1 MSTREVIAKEID
13 ARKNARAV
21 DAANAY
27 RARESVMTNARTPRL
42 TLTPVPP
49 TKTKRI
55 RSKKAIRN
63 ARNKAAR
70 AARRNNR

>member
-1 MSTREVIAKEID
+1 
-13 ARKNARAV
+13 
-21 DAANAY
+21 
-27 RARESVMTNARTPRL
+27 MTADP

-55 RSKKAIRN
+55 PSKKAKRN
-63 ARNKAAR
+63 AKNKAAR

>member
-1 MSTREVIAKEID
+1 
-13 ARKNARAV
+13 
-21 DAANAY
+21 
-27 RARESVMTNARTPRL
+27 MTTGP
-42 TLTPVPP
+42 TTTPVPP

-70 AARRNNR
+70 AC

>member
-1 MSTREVIAKEID
+1 MAS
-13 ARKNARAV
+13 
-21 DAANAY
+21 
-27 RARESVMTNARTPRL
+27 NARTPKSVL
-42 TLTPVPP
+42 DAPPVPP

-55 RSKKAIRN
+55 RGKKAIRN